1 MYETCGVRYGS
12 MVYYVVCMGLCL
24 SVRCRRFFDL
34 TFCLDFSGA
43 VCGLKN
49 ASCASLLRYFCVSLL
64 LCVSL
69 LVDDVVV
76 FRLVSAGMSFKRLLD
91 LAGITV
97 LKALEVT
104 DTHNIHIHGNID
116 THHHYLSIMMYQLI
130 ISKLF

>member
-64 LCVSL
+64 LCVVL
-69 LVDDVVV
+69 LVDDAVV
-76 FRLVSAGMSFKRLLD
+76 FVCVSAGAYVFQ
-91 LAGITV
+91 TV
-97 LKALEVT
+97 TGSHWNYCFENPRS
-104 DTHNIHIHGNID
+104 H
-116 THHHYLSIMMYQLI
+116 
-130 ISKLF
+130 